1 MILNMSHEDKKKYKK
16 TFSERKTSNRKKRST
31 ILSDKTKNLLS
42 KKFDDG
48 HPEGKEQDAPQIDP
62 HVKMNDN
69 YLRTG
74 PYKPKKKSL
83 DDMTRDYTRN
93 RLFYRFV
100 VIEEIGRSEI
110 ISMEDE
116 IRKGVFGFP
125 PPVLNGLPDSW

>member
-16 TFSERKTSNRKKRST
+16 TLSERKTSDRKKRST

-74 PYKPKKKSL
+74 PYKPKKK
-83 DDMTRDYTRN
+83 
-93 RLFYRFV
+93 
-100 VIEEIGRSEI
+100 
-110 ISMEDE
+110 
-116 IRKGVFGFP
+116 
-125 PPVLNGLPDSW
+125 

>member
-1 MILNMSHEDKKKYKK
+1 MILNMSHEDKKRYKK
-16 TFSERKTSNRKKRST
+16 TFSEPKTSNRKKRST

-74 PYKPKKKSL
+74 PYKPKKK
-83 DDMTRDYTRN
+83 
-93 RLFYRFV
+93 
-100 VIEEIGRSEI
+100 
-110 ISMEDE
+110 
-116 IRKGVFGFP
+116 
-125 PPVLNGLPDSW
+125 

>member
-48 HPEGKEQDAPQIDP
+48 HPEGNEQDAPQIDP

-74 PYKPKKKSL
+74 PYKPKKK
-83 DDMTRDYTRN
+83 
-93 RLFYRFV
+93 
-100 VIEEIGRSEI
+100 
-110 ISMEDE
+110 
-116 IRKGVFGFP
+116 
-125 PPVLNGLPDSW
+125 